1 MAGKGWGAAWTAAL
15 VIVQVIFA
23 LWYVSALSEAVE
35 SGCVRGAGGGLP
47 PAGGA
52 AAADAMW
59 VSPYRR
65 PPADVDLFPG
75 LGKNYEAEA
84 LGLTRAERTPG
95 GCLTGVGSSL
105 PFRRS
110 AVGVAF

>member
-1 MAGKGWGAAWTAAL
+1 MAGTGWGAAWTAAL

-23 LWYVSALSEAVE
+23 LWYVSALSAAAER
-35 SGCVRGAGGGLP
+35 GCNGGAGGP
-47 PAGGA
+47 
-52 AAADAMW
+52 AAADTMR
-59 VSPYRR
+59 VSPYSR

-75 LGKNYEAEA
+75 LGKKYEAEA
-84 LGLTRAERTPG
+84 LGLSRVERTPG
-95 GCLTGVGSSL
+95 GCLTGIGSSL